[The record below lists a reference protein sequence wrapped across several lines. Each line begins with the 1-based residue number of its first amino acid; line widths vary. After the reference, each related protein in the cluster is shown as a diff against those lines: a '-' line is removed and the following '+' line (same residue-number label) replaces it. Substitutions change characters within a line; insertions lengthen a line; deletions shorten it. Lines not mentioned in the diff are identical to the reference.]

1 MNKDNSNLE
10 KNNTELREVMIEA
23 NEKCYVKKISSLLDR
38 YMEELKIRKD
48 EIKQKGYEIRTVKED
63 NELKEITRKLQKLL
77 FFKGEIESLVNDNL
91 FYLYKC

>member
-38 YMEELKIRKD
+38 YMEDLKIRKE

-63 NELKEITRKLQKLL
+63 NDLKEITRKLQKLL

-91 FYLYKC
+91 F

>member
-38 YMEELKIRKD
+38 YMEDLKIRKV

-91 FYLYKC
+91 F

>member
-38 YMEELKIRKD
+38 YMEDLKIRQD
-48 EIKQKGYEIRTVKED
+48 DIQQKGYEIRTVKED

-91 FYLYKC
+91 F

>member
-1 MNKDNSNLE
+1 
-10 KNNTELREVMIEA
+10 
-23 NEKCYVKKISSLLDR
+23 
-38 YMEELKIRKD
+38 MEELKIRKD

-91 FYLYKC
+91 F

>member
-23 NEKCYVKKISSLLDR
+23 NEKCYVKKTSSLLDR

-91 FYLYKC
+91 F